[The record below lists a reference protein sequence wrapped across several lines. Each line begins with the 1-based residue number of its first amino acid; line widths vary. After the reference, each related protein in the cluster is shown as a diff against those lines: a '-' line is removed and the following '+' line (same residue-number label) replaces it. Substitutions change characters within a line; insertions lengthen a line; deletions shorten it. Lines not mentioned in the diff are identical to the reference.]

1 MGGHW
6 LDESVLKGTVLI
18 IGILE
23 YFERTGYQYG
33 VTSLLALRHNGMKDD
48 MR

>member
-1 MGGHW
+1 MGRHW

-23 YFERTGYQYG
+23 YFERTGYQYWG
-33 VTSLLALRHNGMKDD
+33 DITPRPQAQWNER
-48 MR
+48 